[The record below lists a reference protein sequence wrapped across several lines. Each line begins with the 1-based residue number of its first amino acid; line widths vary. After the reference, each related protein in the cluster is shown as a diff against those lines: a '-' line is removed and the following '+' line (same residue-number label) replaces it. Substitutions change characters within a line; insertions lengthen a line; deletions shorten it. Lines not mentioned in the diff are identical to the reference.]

1 MKEKPTKGGGGVK
14 LWVLADSENGHTVDF
29 NEYKGKE
36 AVKDTSEHGL
46 GYDLAM
52 VTKLMVVI

>member
-1 MKEKPTKGGGGVK
+1 MAVK
-14 LWVLADSENGHTVDF
+14 LWVLADSENGYTVDF

-46 GYDLAM
+46 GYDLVM
-52 VTKLMVVI
+52 KLMVGI

>member
-1 MKEKPTKGGGGVK
+1 MRVKP
-14 LWVLADSENGHTVDF
+14 WVLADSENGYTVDF

-46 GYDLAM
+46 GYNL